1 MDPIKMMYGSMFVLQ
16 FFWETWA
23 RTSEEIFPWFP
34 RSFAFRSRA
43 KTSLFQTIKVKYW
56 TKT

>member
-43 KTSLFQTIKVKYW
+43 KTMFQTIKVKYW